1 MIEYFTAAAIPKQ
14 KMFKYLSCLG
24 KSSAKNKNITARQLL
39 CPTNNV
45 YKNGFDDFR
54 WWEMKRCE
62 EITQASPVAQW

>member
-45 YKNGFDDFR
+45 CKNGLDTHTNMNTNHMGKFFHFGF
-54 WWEMKRCE
+54 
-62 EITQASPVAQW
+62 I